1 MCLALPAEVLEVH
14 SDQTATIN
22 LGGVHRQVS
31 IHMTPDVVS
40 GEYVIIHAGFAIG
53 TLDQDEALET
63 LALFASLASVEE
75 LP

>member
-22 LGGVHRQVS
+22 LGGVHRKVS